1 MKYYKSLMFIIASLS
16 ILACKKESNNVTIEN
31 EVKPN
36 IEIDS
41 FDYKLK
47 NNPKLFLKY
56 WEGMTFSDYIKV
68 SDLLTKGGVLEK
80 YNGIYNYSYIVDD
93 CEVNLEPIFKNEILK
108 GIKLARNIECI
119 YPLFE
124 KKYNL
129 PKMVLKN
136 NLIAYY
142 RENNPKYKPESMYFD
157 GVTNTYLPE
166 VFIDKSS
173 KLQPNKIQ
181 KLDTRN
187 NELINTREEFYKD
200 EFIVKNKDVVIC
212 FKQEK
217 PIEENFKIYTYSLNE
232 SEEMAEYMRNI
243 NPLESFKDNGNNE
256 LKFVECNS
264 KTRIVSEMSK
274 NFMSI
279 TYFTKKEYLLQE
291 SEKKKKLILEIN
303 KKNLE
308 NQNRKNLKKRIL
320 DEI

>member
-16 ILACKKESNNVTIEN
+16 ILACKKESNIVTIEN

-36 IEIDS
+36 TEIDS
-41 FDYKLK
+41 FGYKLK

-68 SDLLTKGGVLEK
+68 SDLLTKRGVLEK

-93 CEVNLEPIFKNEILK
+93 CEVSLEPIFKNDILK

-129 PKMVLKN
+129 PKMVLKS

-157 GVTNTYLPE
+157 GVTNTNLPE

-181 KLDTRN
+181 KLDTSN
-187 NELINTREEFYKD
+187 KELINTREEFYKD

-232 SEEMAEYMRNI
+232 SEEMAGYMKNI

-308 NQNRKNLKKRIL
+308 NQKRKNLKKRIL

>member
-1 MKYYKSLMFIIASLS
+1 MFIIASLS

-47 NNPKLFLKY
+47 YNPKLFLKY

>member
-1 MKYYKSLMFIIASLS
+1 MFIIASLS
-16 ILACKKESNNVTIEN
+16 ILACKKESNIVTIEN

-36 IEIDS
+36 TEIDS
-41 FDYKLK
+41 FGYKLK

-68 SDLLTKGGVLEK
+68 SDLLTKRGVLEK

-93 CEVNLEPIFKNEILK
+93 CEVSLEPIFKNDILK

-129 PKMVLKN
+129 PKMVLKS

-157 GVTNTYLPE
+157 GVTNTNLPE

-181 KLDTRN
+181 KLDTSN
-187 NELINTREEFYKD
+187 KELINTREEFYKD

-232 SEEMAEYMRNI
+232 SEEMAGYMKNI

-308 NQNRKNLKKRIL
+308 NQKRKNLKKRIL